1 MQRCAQCGTELEP
14 DERFCGNCGAPAAA
28 SPPSLPPRPDPPAS
42 AGRPASVVPWILV
55 GCLLLFFGAGVT
67 GLGIWWWMGGGER
80 SALSGPP
87 TASPESTATATGSP
101 QAAGLEELAGT
112 WALDP
117 SDPRARTESTTRIA
131 LEARDGI
138 LVARDLSS
146 SGEEL
151 RLLELEGEDVRGEYR
166 DASGR
171 VTPVTGRYEDGRLRL
186 TVEGETGTLVRA
198 DALPSPPASPAG
210 VVLFQDRGDLDGD
223 GTEETVVIVDEAGT
237 TDPVTPSGRHLEV
250 RDASGRAVYRTETWE
265 VPFRPDLDHLAGGP
279 ENTAGVHVVPGNGRH
294 PDIRVVFVPASE
306 DFATWR
312 YDGVQ
317 YGLAR

>member
-28 SPPSLPPRPDPPAS
+28 SPPSVPTGPDPAPS
-42 AGRPASVVPWILV
+42 AARPASVLPWILI
-55 GCLLLFFGAGVT
+55 GCLLLFFGAGAA
-67 GLGIWWWMGGGER
+67 GLGAWWWMDR
-80 SALSGPP
+80 ARRTARSGPP
-87 TASPESTATATGSP
+87 TASPEAPATASP
-101 QAAGLEELAGT
+101 DAAGLQELAGT

-117 SDPRARTESTTRIA
+117 SDPRARTDSTTRIA
-131 LEARDGI
+131 LEPRDGI
-138 LVARDLSS
+138 LVARDPGSS
-146 SGEEL
+146 SEEL
-151 RLLELEGEDVRGEYR
+151 RLLERNGQDLRGEYQ

-171 VTPVTGRYEDGRLRL
+171 TTPVTGRYEDGRIRL

-198 DALPSPPASPAG
+198 DALPPPPASPTG

-237 TDPVTPSGRHLEV
+237 TDPVTPGARHLEV
-250 RDASGRAVYRTETWE
+250 RDASGRVVYRTETWE

-279 ENTAGVHVVPGNGRH
+279 ENTAGVHVVSGKGPH

-306 DFATWR
+306 DLATWR